1 MALPQWHGFIDPV
14 IRIMADGQIRRNAG
28 IRAAVAER
36 ERLSEEDMAE
46 IMSSGEARWANRIN
60 WAVFDSMKAGL
71 LIREARG
78 QYRISDEGLARA
90 AGSARLTHETLMGY
104 EPYRA
109 YQNISRRPKAAT
121 TSALPGSAEDASA
134 VVVESDPSEA
144 LEQSAA
150 QLNQVVIDEI
160 YRNLLELSP
169 DAFEHLIP
177 PVVRALGYGTD
188 REDNLKPTQR
198 SGDKGVDGIVW
209 QDALGF
215 DRVYLQAKRYSEGNN
230 VGAPEVQAFSGALGQ
245 FRATKGIFIT
255 TSSFTSGARAV
266 ARDTAH
272 YTLILIDG
280 QRLATLMFEYGV
292 GVQVDRTVVV
302 KKVDQD
308 FFDKF

>member
-14 IRIMADGQIRRNAG
+14 IRIMADGQIRRNAE
-28 IRAAVAER
+28 IRTAVAER
-36 ERLSEEDMAE
+36 ERLSAEDMAE
-46 IMSSGEARWANRIN
+46 VMSSGEARWANRIN

-71 LIREARG
+71 LVRQARG
-78 QYRISDEGLARA
+78 QYRISDEGLRRA
-90 AGSARLTHETLMGY
+90 GESARLTHQSLREY

-109 YQNISRRPKAAT
+109 YQEISRHPKAA
-121 TSALPGSAEDASA
+121 SAVQVSGIGEDGAA

-177 PVVRALGYGTD
+177 FVVRALGYGTD

-292 GVQVDRTVVV
+292 GIQVDRTVVV

>member
-14 IRIMADGQIRRNAG
+14 IRIMADGQIRRNAE
-28 IRAAVAER
+28 IRTAVAER
-36 ERLSEEDMAE
+36 ERLSAEDMGE
-46 IMSSGEARWANRIN
+46 VMSSGEARWANRIN

-71 LIREARG
+71 LVRQARG
-78 QYRISDEGLARA
+78 QYRISDEGLRRA
-90 AGSARLTHETLMGY
+90 SDNSRLTHQSLREY
-104 EPYRA
+104 ASYRA
-109 YQNISRRPKAAT
+109 YQQISRRPKISSSDPRVA
-121 TSALPGSAEDASA
+121 SIDEDGVA
-134 VVVESDPSEA
+134 VVESDPSEA

-177 PVVRALGYGTD
+177 FVVRALGYGTD

>member
-1 MALPQWHGFIDPV
+1 MTLPQWHGFVDPV
-14 IRIMADGQIRRNAG
+14 LRVMSDGQIRRNAE
-28 IRAAVAER
+28 IRTAVAGR
-36 ERLSEEDMAE
+36 TRLTDEDMAE
-46 IMSSGEARWANRIN
+46 VMSSGEARWSNRIY

-71 LIREARG
+71 LVREARG
-78 QYRISDEGLARA
+78 QYKISDEGLRRVSSTAEITYQTLMEYESYRNYNKKSSA
-90 AGSARLTHETLMGY
+90 PKVGLVAGSGVAVPT
-104 EPYRA
+104 
-109 YQNISRRPKAAT
+109 
-121 TSALPGSAEDASA
+121 ASA
-134 VVVESDPSEA
+134 IADSDPSES
-144 LEQSAA
+144 LEASAD
-150 QLNQVVIDEI
+150 QLNQVVIEEI

-169 DAFEHLIP
+169 DAFERLIP
-177 PVVRALGYGTD
+177 FVVRALGYGTD

-198 SGDKGVDGIVW
+198 SGDKGIDGIVW

-255 TSSFTSGARAV
+255 TSTFTTGARAV

-280 QRLATLMFEYGV
+280 PRLASLMFEYGV

-302 KKVDQD
+302 KKLDQD
-308 FFDKF
+308 FFDSF

>member
-1 MALPQWHGFIDPV
+1 MALAQWHGFIDPV
-14 IRIMADGQIRRNAG
+14 IRIMADGQVRRNAE
-28 IRAAVAER
+28 IRTAVAER
-36 ERLSEEDMAE
+36 EQLSSDDMAE
-46 IMSSGEARWANRIN
+46 VMSSGEARWANRIN

-71 LIREARG
+71 LVRQARG
-78 QYRISDEGLARA
+78 QYRISDEGLRRA
-90 AGSARLTHETLMGY
+90 GENARLTHESLREY

-109 YQNISRRPKAAT
+109 YQEISRRPKAA
-121 TSALPGSAEDASA
+121 SAVQVPGIDENRAD

-177 PVVRALGYGTD
+177 FVVRALGYGTD

-280 QRLATLMFEYGV
+280 QRLATLMLEYGV

>member
-1 MALPQWHGFIDPV
+1 MTLPQWHGFVDPV
-14 IRIMADGQIRRNAG
+14 LRIMSDGQIRRNAE
-28 IRAAVAER
+28 IRTSVAER
-36 ERLSEEDMAE
+36 TRLTEEDMAE
-46 IMSSGEARWANRIN
+46 VMSSGEARWANRIN

-71 LIREARG
+71 LVREARG
-78 QYRISDEGLARA
+78 QYKISDEGLRRVSSTAEI
-90 AGSARLTHETLMGY
+90 TYQTLQEY
-104 EPYRA
+104 ESYRA
-109 YQNISRRPKAAT
+109 YQNTSKAPKNT
-121 TSALPGSAEDASA
+121 LLPGVEPATAIAEVAVDA
-134 VVVESDPSEA
+134 DPSEA
-144 LEQSAA
+144 LEQSAD
-150 QLNQVVIDEI
+150 QLNRVVIDEI

-169 DAFEHLIP
+169 DAFERLIP
-177 PVVRALGYGTD
+177 FVVRALGYGTD

-198 SGDKGVDGIVW
+198 SGDKGIDGIVW

-255 TSSFTSGARAV
+255 TSTFTTGARAV

-280 QRLATLMFEYGV
+280 QRLASLMFEYGV

-302 KKVDQD
+302 KKLDQD
-308 FFDKF
+308 FFDSF

>member
-1 MALPQWHGFIDPV
+1 MALPQWHGFVDPV
-14 IRIMADGQIRRNAG
+14 LRVMSDGRIRRNAE
-28 IRAAVAER
+28 IRTAVAGR
-36 ERLSEEDMAE
+36 TGLSEEDMAE
-46 IMSSGEARWANRIN
+46 VMSSGEARWANRIN

-71 LIREARG
+71 LFREARG
-78 QYRISDEGLARA
+78 QYKISDEGLRRA
-90 AGSARLTHETLMGY
+90 SESAEIRYETLMEY
-104 EPYRA
+104 ESYRA
-109 YQNISRRPKAAT
+109 YQSTSKQPKKTATLGAQLAIS
-121 TSALPGSAEDASA
+121 SNEA
-134 VVVESDPSEA
+134 VVDPDPSEA
-144 LEQSAA
+144 LEQSAG

-169 DAFEHLIP
+169 DAFERLIP
-177 PVVRALGYGTD
+177 FVVTALGYGTD

-198 SGDKGVDGIVW
+198 SGDKGIDGIIR

-255 TSSFTSGARAV
+255 TSTFTTGARAV

-280 QRLATLMFEYGV
+280 ERLASLMFDYGV
-292 GVQVDRTVVV
+292 GVQVDRTVVI
-302 KKVDQD
+302 KKLDQD
-308 FFDKF
+308 FFDSF

>member
-1 MALPQWHGFIDPV
+1 
-14 IRIMADGQIRRNAG
+14 
-28 IRAAVAER
+28 
-36 ERLSEEDMAE
+36 MAE
-46 IMSSGEARWANRIN
+46 VMSSGEARWSNRIN

-71 LIREARG
+71 LVREHRG
-78 QYRISDEGLARA
+78 QYKISEEGLRRVSATSLITYQTLMEYESYREYNKKSSQPKVGLT
-90 AGSARLTHETLMGY
+90 AGSQVSQ
-104 EPYRA
+104 P
-109 YQNISRRPKAAT
+109 AAT
-121 TSALPGSAEDASA
+121 SVAD
-134 VVVESDPSEA
+134 SDPSES
-144 LEQSAA
+144 LESSAD

-169 DAFEHLIP
+169 DAFERLIP
-177 PVVRALGYGTD
+177 FVVRALGYGTD

-198 SGDKGVDGIVW
+198 SGDKGIDGIVW

-230 VGAPEVQAFSGALGQ
+230 IGAPEVQAFSGALGQ

-255 TSSFTSGARAV
+255 TSTFTPSARAV

-280 QRLATLMFEYGV
+280 QRLASLMFEYGV

-302 KKVDQD
+302 KKLDQD
-308 FFDKF
+308 FFDSF

>member
-1 MALPQWHGFIDPV
+1 MTLPQWHGFIDPV
-14 IRIMADGQIRRNAG
+14 LREMTDGQTRRNAE
-28 IRAAVAER
+28 IRAAVAAR
-36 ERLSEEDMAE
+36 MQLSDEDMDE

-71 LIREARG
+71 LVRESRG
-78 QYRISDEGLARA
+78 QYKISGEGVRRTAEGPA
-90 AGSARLTHETLMGY
+90 ITYQTLMEY
-104 EPYRA
+104 ESYRE
-109 YQNISRRPKAAT
+109 YQAKSSQPKASQAANA
-121 TSALPGSAEDASA
+121 ALAQPAAL
-134 VVVESDPSEA
+134 VVTDSDPSEA
-144 LEQSAA
+144 LEQSAS

-160 YRNLLELSP
+160 YRNLLELNP
-169 DAFEHLIP
+169 AAFEHLIP
-177 PVVRALGYGTD
+177 FVVKALGYGTD

-198 SGDKGVDGIVW
+198 SGDKGIDGIVW

-255 TSSFTSGARAV
+255 TSTFTAAARAV

-280 QRLATLMFEYGV
+280 QRLASLMFEYGV

-302 KKVDQD
+302 KKLDQD
-308 FFDKF
+308 FFDSF

>member
-14 IRIMADGQIRRNAG
+14 IRIMGDGQIRRNAE
-28 IRAAVAER
+28 IRLAVAER
-36 ERLSEEDMAE
+36 EHLSAEDMAE
-46 IMSSGEARWANRIN
+46 VMSSGEARWANRIN

-71 LIREARG
+71 LVRQARG
-78 QYRISDEGLARA
+78 QYRISDEGLRRA
-90 AGSARLTHETLMGY
+90 GDNARLTHQTLREY

-109 YQNISRRPKAAT
+109 YQEISRRPKAA
-121 TSALPGSAEDASA
+121 SVVQVPGIDEGGAAAAD
-134 VVVESDPSEA
+134 SDPSEA

-177 PVVRALGYGTD
+177 FVVRALGYGTD